1 MRRFNSLTKCVK
13 PIEIT
18 FRFSFFLLV
27 NGSRGEGFFCLT
39 NGTRKRKKHI
49 DGNSKKNEV
58 FSSLI
63 QFLYPM
69 CNINR
74 NNKFLGLVVKWVPQE
89 KASRGNQNTCGFSLI
104 QFLYQLCTVAVWPKR
119 GIYFRLRRLVIFG
132 CNDNVFKVLC
142 KLGQVLPWYR

>member
-1 MRRFNSLTKCVK
+1 VFDKWD
-13 PIEIT
+13 PQ
-18 FRFSFFLLV
+18 
-27 NGSRGEGFFCLT
+27 
-39 NGTRKRKKHI
+39 KKKNI

-132 CNDNVFKVLC
+132 CNDNAFKVLC